1 MEWIR
6 VKNNQRFTLAAEL
19 KAEKRDAVP
28 TDPENQDQSNSGEPA
43 TQAQQVDGKP
53 VISGYAVVFN
63 SPSLKMSTNDGTEFV
78 EMIDSAA
85 LDGLDLSKLVLLN
98 SHNWAQ
104 PLARS
109 DNGTLTTSVDDTG
122 LKFTAELDPSVSYAM
137 DTYNNIKNG
146 VIGGCSFT
154 FDLDNGDD
162 TWSQDTA
169 SGQVTRTVNHIK
181 DLYELTTTA
190 IPSYGQSSVQQ
201 VIQIESRSYEKF
213 INQEKEP
220 DNMAKQTIID
230 PNTNED
236 DNKTGVPAF
245 EAYVR
250 SHGETRDGLNT
261 SGASAVIPKE
271 LVTPVFQLKQSTYNL
286 AQYATVKQVS
296 SGSGTYPI
304 STSRQSAVL
313 ATKEELA
320 DIADVNANMFTEV
333 PFDVKTRAGKIAL
346 SNEVVEDAEV
356 DIVSEVKAQLQ
367 QLVDNT
373 DNTQIMG
380 LLTGTDFAKATATG
394 IDDLKKIFNVTLDPA
409 LSKMWLVNQSGFNYL
424 DTLKDSE
431 GRYLLQP
438 NPTAPSGFTL
448 LGAPVVM
455 ISDKLLANNAD
466 GTFPMIAGDLSQAV
480 AVFRR
485 NQVTAQW
492 DKFDQ
497 FSQGLSVIVRNDYE
511 VIDKSAVI
519 NVALGTATSGK

>member
-1 MEWIR
+1 MKQDRRLTID
-6 VKNNQRFTLAAEL
+6 AEL
-19 KAEKRDAVP
+19 RAQTPQPETPEDGPAENSA
-28 TDPENQDQSNSGEPA
+28 DPQPKGSQTNK
-43 TQAQQVDGKP
+43 GKT
-53 VISGYAVVFN
+53 ISGYAIVWN
-63 SPSLKMSTNDGTEFV
+63 SPSKDLGGFTEIV
-78 EMIDSAA
+78 TPKA
-85 LDGLDLSKLVLLN
+85 LDGVDLSNVLMLN
-98 SHNWAQ
+98 NHDYTQ
-104 PLARS
+104 VLAS
-109 DNGTLTTSVDDTG
+109 VKAGTLTLETDDKGLHFIAQLPNTSFANDVYEEVQSGNVDSCSFGFDSDDDTDEWTKDDDG
-122 LKFTAELDPSVSYAM
+122 NITRTINQVKSLFDVSVVAVPAY
-137 DTYNNIKNG
+137 
-146 VIGGCSFT
+146 
-154 FDLDNGDD
+154 DD
-162 TWSQDTA
+162 TNVQVDT
-169 SGQVTRTVNHIK
+169 
-181 DLYELTTTA
+181 
-190 IPSYGQSSVQQ
+190 
-201 VIQIESRSYEKF
+201 RSYEKF

-271 LVTPVFQLKQSTYNL
+271 LITPVFQLKQSTYNL

-373 DNTQIMG
+373 DNTQIMS
-380 LLTGTDFAKATATG
+380 LLTGTSFAKATATN
-394 IDDLKKIFNVTLDPA
+394 IDGLKKIFNVTLDPA

-511 VIDKSAVI
+511 VIDKTAVI
-519 NVALGTATSGK
+519 NVSLGTATSGK

>member
-1 MEWIR
+1 MKQDRRLTIDAELR
-6 VKNNQRFTLAAEL
+6 AQTPQSETPEDGAAENS
-19 KAEKRDAVP
+19 A
-28 TDPENQDQSNSGEPA
+28 DPQPKGSQSA
-43 TQAQQVDGKP
+43 KGKT
-53 VISGYAVVFN
+53 ISGYAIVWN
-63 SPSLKMSTNDGTEFV
+63 SPSKDLGGFTEIV
-78 EMIDSAA
+78 TPKA
-85 LDGLDLSKLVLLN
+85 LDGVDLSNVLMLN
-98 SHNWAQ
+98 NHDYTQ
-104 PLARS
+104 VLAS
-109 DNGTLTTSVDDTG
+109 VKAGTLTLETDDKGLHFIAQLPNTSFANDVYEEVQSGNVDSCSFGFDSDDDTDEWTKDDG
-122 LKFTAELDPSVSYAM
+122 GNITRTINQVKSLFDVSVVAVPAY
-137 DTYNNIKNG
+137 
-146 VIGGCSFT
+146 
-154 FDLDNGDD
+154 DD
-162 TWSQDTA
+162 TNVQVDT
-169 SGQVTRTVNHIK
+169 
-181 DLYELTTTA
+181 
-190 IPSYGQSSVQQ
+190 
-201 VIQIESRSYEKF
+201 RSYEKF

-220 DNMAKQTIID
+220 DDNMAKQTIID

-271 LVTPVFQLKQSTYNL
+271 LITPVFQLKQSTYNL

-380 LLTGTDFAKATATG
+380 LLTGTSFAKATASN

-511 VIDKSAVI
+511 VIDKTAVI
-519 NVALGTATSGK
+519 NVALGSPASK

>member
-1 MEWIR
+1 MKQDRRLTID
-6 VKNNQRFTLAAEL
+6 AEL
-19 KAEKRDAVP
+19 RAQTPQSETPEDGSAENSA
-28 TDPENQDQSNSGEPA
+28 DPQPKDS
-43 TQAQQVDGKP
+43 QANKGKT
-53 VISGYAVVFN
+53 ISGYAIVWN
-63 SPSLKMSTNDGTEFV
+63 SPSKDLGGFTEIV
-78 EMIDSAA
+78 TPKA
-85 LDGLDLSKLVLLN
+85 LDGVDLSNVLMLN
-98 SHNWAQ
+98 NHDYTQ
-104 PLARS
+104 VLAS
-109 DNGTLTTSVDDTG
+109 VKAGTLTLETDDKGLHFIAQLPNTSFANDVYEEVQSGNVDSCSFGFDSDDDTDEWTKDDDG
-122 LKFTAELDPSVSYAM
+122 NITRTINQVKSLFDVSVVAVPAY
-137 DTYNNIKNG
+137 
-146 VIGGCSFT
+146 
-154 FDLDNGDD
+154 DD
-162 TWSQDTA
+162 TNVQVDT
-169 SGQVTRTVNHIK
+169 
-181 DLYELTTTA
+181 
-190 IPSYGQSSVQQ
+190 
-201 VIQIESRSYEKF
+201 RSYEKF

-271 LVTPVFQLKQSTYNL
+271 LITPVFQLKQSTYNL

-380 LLTGTDFAKATATG
+380 LLTGTSFAKATASN

-497 FSQGLSVIVRNDYE
+497 FSQGLSVIVRSDYE

-519 NVALGTATSGK
+519 NVALGTAISGK

>member
-1 MEWIR
+1 MKQDRRLTID
-6 VKNNQRFTLAAEL
+6 AEL
-19 KAEKRDAVP
+19 RAQTPQPETPEDGG
-28 TDPENQDQSNSGEPA
+28 TDNSADSQTQDTQS
-43 TQAQQVDGKP
+43 AQGKT
-53 VISGYAVVFN
+53 ISGYAIVWN
-63 SPSLKMSTNDGTEFV
+63 SPSKDLGGFTEIV
-78 EMIDSAA
+78 TSKA
-85 LDGLDLSKLVLLN
+85 LDGVDLSNVLMLN
-98 SHNWAQ
+98 NHDYTQ
-104 PLARS
+104 VLAS
-109 DNGTLTTSVDDTG
+109 VKAGTLTLETDDKGLHFTAQLPNTSFANDVYEEVQSGNVDSCSFGFDSDDDTDEWAKDDDG
-122 LKFTAELDPSVSYAM
+122 NITRTINQVKSLFDVSVVAVPAY
-137 DTYNNIKNG
+137 
-146 VIGGCSFT
+146 
-154 FDLDNGDD
+154 DD
-162 TWSQDTA
+162 TNVQVDT
-169 SGQVTRTVNHIK
+169 
-181 DLYELTTTA
+181 
-190 IPSYGQSSVQQ
+190 
-201 VIQIESRSYEKF
+201 RSYEKF

-230 PNTNED
+230 PNTNGND
-236 DNKTGVPAF
+236 TKTGIPAF
-245 EAYVR
+245 EQYVR
-250 SHGETRDGLNT
+250 THGETRDGLKT
-261 SGASAVIPKE
+261 DGASAVIPKE
-271 LVTPVFQLKQSTYNL
+271 LITPVFQLKQSNYNL

-304 STSRQSAVL
+304 ATSQQSAVL

-320 DIADVNANMFTEV
+320 DIADVDANMFTEV

-356 DIVSEVKAQLQ
+356 DIVSEVKTQLQ

-380 LLTGTDFAKATATG
+380 LLTGTNFAKATATG

-466 GTFPMIAGDLSQAV
+466 ETFPMIAGDLSQAV

-511 VIDKSAVI
+511 VIDKTAVV
-519 NVALGTATSGK
+519 NVALGTTTAGK

>member
-1 MEWIR
+1 MKQDRRLTID
-6 VKNNQRFTLAAEL
+6 AEL
-19 KAEKRDAVP
+19 RAQTPQPETPEDGPAENSA
-28 TDPENQDQSNSGEPA
+28 DPQPKGSQTNK
-43 TQAQQVDGKP
+43 GKT
-53 VISGYAVVFN
+53 ISGYAIVWN
-63 SPSLKMSTNDGTEFV
+63 SPSKDLGGFTEIV
-78 EMIDSAA
+78 TPKA
-85 LDGLDLSKLVLLN
+85 LDGVDLSNVLMLN
-98 SHNWAQ
+98 NHDYTQ
-104 PLARS
+104 VLAS
-109 DNGTLTTSVDDTG
+109 VKAGTLTLETDDKGLHFIAQLPNTSFANDVYEEVQSGNVDSCSFGFDSDDDTDEWTKDDDG
-122 LKFTAELDPSVSYAM
+122 NITRTINQVKSLFDVSVVAVPAY
-137 DTYNNIKNG
+137 
-146 VIGGCSFT
+146 
-154 FDLDNGDD
+154 DD
-162 TWSQDTA
+162 TNVQVDT
-169 SGQVTRTVNHIK
+169 
-181 DLYELTTTA
+181 
-190 IPSYGQSSVQQ
+190 
-201 VIQIESRSYEKF
+201 RSYEKF

-271 LVTPVFQLKQSTYNL
+271 LITPVFQLKQSTYNL

-356 DIVSEVKAQLQ
+356 DIVSEVKTQLQ

-380 LLTGTDFAKATATG
+380 LLTGTSFAKATATN
-394 IDDLKKIFNVTLDPA
+394 IDDLKKIFNVALDPA

-466 GTFPMIAGDLSQAV
+466 GTFPMIVGDLSQAV

-511 VIDKSAVI
+511 VIDKSAAI

>member
-1 MEWIR
+1 MKQDRRLTID
-6 VKNNQRFTLAAEL
+6 AEL
-19 KAEKRDAVP
+19 RAQTP
-28 TDPENQDQSNSGEPA
+28 QPETPEDGGTEADSQNQDSQSA
-43 TQAQQVDGKP
+43 KGKT
-53 VISGYAVVFN
+53 ISGYAIVWN
-63 SPSLKMSTNDGTEFV
+63 SPSKDLGGFTEIV
-78 EMIDSAA
+78 NPKA
-85 LDGLDLSKLVLLN
+85 LDGVDLSNVLMLN
-98 SHNWAQ
+98 NHDYTQ
-104 PLARS
+104 VLAS
-109 DNGTLTTSVDDTG
+109 VKAGTLTLETDDKGLHFTAQLPNTSFANDVYEEVQSGNVDSCSFGFDSDDDTDEWTKDDDG
-122 LKFTAELDPSVSYAM
+122 NITRTINQVKSLFDVSVVAVPAY
-137 DTYNNIKNG
+137 
-146 VIGGCSFT
+146 
-154 FDLDNGDD
+154 DD
-162 TWSQDTA
+162 TNVQVDT
-169 SGQVTRTVNHIK
+169 
-181 DLYELTTTA
+181 
-190 IPSYGQSSVQQ
+190 
-201 VIQIESRSYEKF
+201 RSYEKF

-230 PNTNED
+230 PNTNDNGNE
-236 DNKTGVPAF
+236 NKTGIPAF
-245 EAYVR
+245 EQYVR
-250 SHGETRDGLNT
+250 THGETRDGLKT
-261 SGASAVIPKE
+261 DGASAVIPKE
-271 LVTPVFQLKQSTYNL
+271 LITPVFQLKQSNYNL

-304 STSRQSAVL
+304 ATSQQSAVL

-320 DIADVNANMFTEV
+320 DIADVDANMFTEV

-356 DIVSEVKAQLQ
+356 DIVSEVKTQLQ

-380 LLTGTDFAKATATG
+380 LLTGTSFAKATATN

-511 VIDKSAVI
+511 VIDKTAVI
-519 NVALGTATSGK
+519 NVALGTVTGK

>member
-1 MEWIR
+1 MKQDRRLTID
-6 VKNNQRFTLAAEL
+6 AEL
-19 KAEKRDAVP
+19 RAQTPQPETPEDGPAENSA
-28 TDPENQDQSNSGEPA
+28 DPQPKDS
-43 TQAQQVDGKP
+43 QANKGKT
-53 VISGYAVVFN
+53 ISGYAIVWN
-63 SPSLKMSTNDGTEFV
+63 SPSKDLGGFTEIV
-78 EMIDSAA
+78 TPKA
-85 LDGLDLSKLVLLN
+85 LDGVDLSNVLMLN
-98 SHNWAQ
+98 NHDYTQ
-104 PLARS
+104 VLAS
-109 DNGTLTTSVDDTG
+109 VKAGTLTLETDDKGLHFTAQLPNTSFANDVYEEVQSGNVDSCSFGFDSDDDTDEWTKDDG
-122 LKFTAELDPSVSYAM
+122 GNITRTINQVKSLFDVSVVAVPAY
-137 DTYNNIKNG
+137 
-146 VIGGCSFT
+146 
-154 FDLDNGDD
+154 DD
-162 TWSQDTA
+162 TNVQVDT
-169 SGQVTRTVNHIK
+169 
-181 DLYELTTTA
+181 
-190 IPSYGQSSVQQ
+190 
-201 VIQIESRSYEKF
+201 RSYEKF

-230 PNTNED
+230 PNGNE
-236 DNKTGVPAF
+236 NKTGIPAF
-245 EAYVR
+245 EQYVR
-250 SHGETRDGLNT
+250 THGETRDGLKT
-261 SGASAVIPKE
+261 DGVSAVIPKE
-271 LVTPVFQLKQSTYNL
+271 LITPVFQLKQSNYNL

-304 STSRQSAVL
+304 ATSRQSAVL

-356 DIVSEVKAQLQ
+356 DIVGEVKNQLQ

-373 DNTQIMG
+373 DNTQIMS
-380 LLTGTDFAKATATG
+380 LLTGTSFTKATAAN

-424 DTLKDSE
+424 DTLKDSD

-455 ISDKLLANNAD
+455 ISDKLLANNVD
-466 GTFPMIAGDLSQAV
+466 GTSPMIVGDLSQAV

-497 FSQGLSVIVRNDYE
+497 FSQGLSVIVRNDYK
-511 VIDKSAVI
+511 VIDKTAAI
-519 NVALGTATSGK
+519 NVALKTTPGK